1 MSDYDVKRTPFK
13 AWLRHRLKQARR
25 DAIDAFANR
34 LLEDTRIPQQ
44 ASKAMYLAQLKAKGY
59 DALDLALFEQAWAE
73 MRGQD
78 QENAPV
84 TQALIERPSAA
95 LADVAAQA
103 EEFSKS
109 TRLVRYH
116 EGLRD
121 ETIRR
126 QKTDL
131 LTFARFLASIRSR
144 PGDFYNDLSAWRG
157 ISAGLLEAFI
167 EWQKL
172 QGYAIGTINV
182 RLATIKAYCHL
193 AYETGLLD
201 VDTHTHIQGVK
212 GIARRQ
218 ARNIDARREV
228 SRVGYKKAQAVDI
241 PLELLY
247 TLKHPDT
254 GSLAKRDALLMC
266 LLLEHGLR
274 VGEIVLLKRNHIHL
288 RGRTLTFYRPK
299 VDEPQ
304 TDRLTDDTLAAA
316 RAYLATLPPKQES
329 LFDLAIIS
337 IQERVRTLGELAGIH
352 GLSPHDCRHSWATRA
367 ASHGTPL
374 DRLRQAGGWS
384 NIQTPLRYIKDSAIA
399 NEGVILE

>member
-1 MSDYDVKRTPFK
+1 MSDET
-13 AWLRHRLKQARR
+13 
-25 DAIDAFANR
+25 AI
-34 LLEDTRIPQQ
+34 IVP
-44 ASKAMYLAQLKAKGY
+44 
-59 DALDLALFEQAWAE
+59 
-73 MRGQD
+73 
-78 QENAPV
+78 
-84 TQALIERPSAA
+84 PSAS
-95 LADVAAQA
+95 LAGISVKA

-131 LTFARFLASIRSR
+131 LTFARFLGSIGVQA
-144 PGDFYNDLSAWRG
+144 GDFYYDLNAWQG

-172 QGYAIGTINV
+172 AGYAIGSINV

-193 AYETGLLD
+193 AYEVGILD
-201 VDTHTHIQGVK
+201 IDIHTHIQGVK
-212 GIARRQ
+212 GIQRKQ
-218 ARNIDARREV
+218 ARNIDARRATT
-228 SRVGYKKAQAVDI
+228 RIGAKKAQAVDI
-241 PLELLY
+241 PLELLHK
-247 TLKHPDT
+247 LKHPET
-254 GSLAKRDALLMC
+254 GFLSKRDALLMC
-266 LLLEHGLR
+266 LLLDHGLR
-274 VGEIVLLKRNHIHL
+274 VGEIVILKRNQIHL
-288 RGRTLTFYRPK
+288 RGRLITFYRPK

-304 TDRLTDDTLAAA
+304 NDRLTDDTYEAA
-316 RAYLATLPPKQES
+316 RAYLPTLPAKQES

-337 IQERVRTLGELAGIH
+337 VQERVRTLGELAGRQ

-374 DRLRQAGGWS
+374 DRLKQAGGWS

-399 NEGVILE
+399 NDGVILE